1 MMQHPFDDI
10 HAFGLGELPKENAEA
25 LLDHADHCQSCAVLV
40 AEAMQ
45 GVAALAADAP
55 PRASAEPLRALAG
68 TNAVPVLG
76 VKRKSGRNVV
86 WQSVAGLATAA
97 SLALFAWNMQLRAD
111 RSPIA
116 PPPVASLVHSH
127 FVHHPLTG
135 LDGAGAAKAIVA
147 ADGSWV
153 FVVADQLA
161 PENQFDVW
169 ETRGGKQVKLGSF
182 ASDDG
187 GEGTAYFVIPAAKAE
202 GFALVPSGADP
213 ATDPMALR
221 WP

>member
-1 MMQHPFDDI
+1 MMQHPFDEI
-10 HAFGLGELPKENAEA
+10 HTFGLGELPPENAEA
-25 LLDHADHCQSCAVLV
+25 LLDHADRCPSCAVLV

-45 GVAALAADAP
+45 GVGALASDTP
-55 PRASAEPLRALAG
+55 PRASATPLRAHVQD
-68 TNAVPVLG
+68 TPVAA
-76 VKRKSGRNVV
+76 KRKPGRNLL
-86 WQSVAGLATAA
+86 WPGVAGLATAA
-97 SLALFAWNMQLRAD
+97 SLVLFAWNLQLRSD

-135 LDGAGAAKAIVA
+135 VGGAGSAKAIVA

-153 FVVADQLA
+153 FVVADRLA

-169 ETRGGKQVKLGSF
+169 ETRGGKQIKLGSLT
-182 ASDDG
+182 SDDA
-187 GEGTAYFVIPAAKAE
+187 GEGTAYFALPAAKAE
-202 GFALVPSGADP
+202 GFALVQSGADP
-213 ATDPMALR
+213 ATDSMGLR

>member
-1 MMQHPFDDI
+1 MMHHPFDDI
-10 HAFGLGELPKENAEA
+10 HSFGLGELSPENADT
-25 LLDHADHCQSCAVLV
+25 LMDHADQCPTCAVLV

-45 GVAALAADAP
+45 GVGALASDAP
-55 PRASAEPLRALAG
+55 TRESGEPLRAHA
-68 TNAVPVLG
+68 TARPAAAAA
-76 VKRKSGRNVV
+76 RASRRTFV
-86 WQSVAGLATAA
+86 WPGVAGLATAA
-97 SLALFAWNMQLRAD
+97 SLALFAWNVQLRAD
-111 RSPIA
+111 RPRLA

-135 LDGAGAAKAIVA
+135 AGGAGSAKAIVA

-169 ETRGGKQVKLGSF
+169 ETRNGTQVKLG
-182 ASDDG
+182 ALNSDDA
-187 GEGTAYFVIPAAKAE
+187 GEGTAYFAMPAAKAQ
-202 GFALVPSGADP
+202 GFALVPAGADP
-213 ATDPMALR
+213 ATDSMALR

>member
-1 MMQHPFDDI
+1 MHHPLDDI
-10 HAFGLGELPKENAEA
+10 HTFGLGELSPESAA
-25 LLDHADHCQSCAVLV
+25 SLMDHADRCPTCAVLV

-45 GVAALAADAP
+45 GVGALASDAP
-55 PRASAEPLRALAG
+55 SRESGEPLRAHAAAG
-68 TNAVPVLG
+68 PVTPA
-76 VKRKSGRNVV
+76 KRTSRRNLL
-86 WQSVAGLATAA
+86 WPGIAGLATAA
-97 SLALFAWNMQLRAD
+97 SLSLFAWNLQLRAGH
-111 RSPIA
+111 SALA

-135 LDGAGAAKAIVA
+135 AGGAGSAKAIVA

-169 ETRGGKQVKLGSF
+169 ETRGGKQVKLGSLS
-182 ASDDG
+182 SDDA
-187 GEGTAYFVIPAAKAE
+187 GEGTAYFAIPAAKAE

-213 ATDPMALR
+213 ATDSMALR

>member
-10 HAFGLGELPKENAEA
+10 HTFGLGELPRESAEA
-25 LLDHADHCQSCAVLV
+25 LLDHADHCPSCAVLV

-45 GVAALAADAP
+45 GVGALASDAP
-55 PRASAEPLRALAG
+55 PRASAEPLRAFAP
-68 TNAVPVLG
+68 AVPASAA
-76 VKRKSGRNVV
+76 KRRSGRNSM
-86 WQSVAGLATAA
+86 WPGVAGLATAA
-97 SLALFAWNMQLRAD
+97 SLALFAWNMQLRSD
-111 RSPIA
+111 RSPLA

-135 LDGAGAAKAIVA
+135 PSGAGGAKAIVA

-169 ETRGGKQVKLGSF
+169 ETRGGKQIKLGSLT
-182 ASDDG
+182 SDDA
-187 GEGTAYFVIPAAKAE
+187 GEGSAYFALPAAKAE

-213 ATDPMALR
+213 ATDSSALR

>member
-1 MMQHPFDDI
+1 MMQHPFDEI
-10 HAFGLGELPKENAEA
+10 HSFGLGELPQENAEA
-25 LLDHADHCQSCAVLV
+25 LLDHADCCTSCAVLV
-40 AEAMQ
+40 AQAMQ
-45 GVAALAADAP
+45 GVAALASDAP
-55 PRASAEPLRALAG
+55 PRASAAPLRPLSQSAPIAL
-68 TNAVPVLG
+68 
-76 VKRKSGRNVV
+76 KRKSGPGLL
-86 WQSVAGLATAA
+86 WPGVAGLATAA
-97 SLALFAWNMQLRAD
+97 SLALFGWNLQLRAD

-135 LDGAGAAKAIVA
+135 VGGAGSAKAIVA

-169 ETRGGKQVKLGSF
+169 ETRGGKQIKLGSF
-182 ASDDG
+182 SSDDG
-187 GEGTAYFVIPAAKAE
+187 GEGTAYFTLPAAKAE
-202 GFALVPSGADP
+202 AFVLVPSGADP
-213 ATDPMALR
+213 ATDSMALR

>member
-10 HAFGLGELPKENAEA
+10 HTFGLGELPPESAEA
-25 LLDHADHCQSCAVLV
+25 LLDHADRCPSCAVLV
-40 AEAMQ
+40 AEAIQ
-45 GVAALAADAP
+45 GVGALASDAQ
-55 PRASAEPLRALAG
+55 PRASAAPLRAHAEPAPLA
-68 TNAVPVLG
+68 
-76 VKRKSGRNVV
+76 VKRKSGRNFF
-86 WQSVAGLATAA
+86 WPGFAGLATAA
-97 SLALFAWNMQLRAD
+97 SLALFAWNLQLRSD

-135 LDGAGAAKAIVA
+135 PGNSGSAKAIVA

-169 ETRGGKQVKLGSF
+169 ETRGGKQIKLGSLT
-182 ASDDG
+182 SDDA
-187 GEGTAYFVIPAAKAE
+187 GEGTAYFTLPAAKAE
-202 GFALVPSGADP
+202 GFALVQSGADP
-213 ATDPMALR
+213 AIDPMALR